1 MEFYLDPIFH
11 MWFVL
16 GLTLCA
22 VVAFARD
29 KWPLEVTSVGIL
41 TILLLFG
48 QFFPLLNAQ
57 GRNQLDAMTLL
68 SGFANPSLVAVLAL
82 LVMGQAVI
90 QTDALRPVSR
100 LFRASSPLFAW
111 ISIFAILIFVLGVS
125 AFMNNTPL
133 VILAIPIIQALAAQV
148 KLSESRIMMPL
159 SYAAILGG
167 MMTLVGSSTNLLVS
181 SAMEELGYSPIGFWD
196 FTKPGLVLA
205 AVGFVYVVLIVPR
218 IMPER
223 RSMTEDFVGSEKEFI
238 AEFDVAPSSS
248 LVGMECEE
256 GRFPQLPDL
265 NVRLIQRAGQLIL
278 PPFEGYVI
286 EANDILIVAATRDSL
301 AQILSKHP
309 GYLLSEDEADILSKF
324 HSEEEGEEEPRDLDD
339 KELARSRTLAEVMIN
354 PGSRLVDMSLEQ
366 IGFHRQFKTIILG
379 IQRRARVVRRRL
391 GRIRL
396 EAGDVL
402 LVCGSRTAIEDLR
415 GNQDMIVLSGSKQ
428 DLAKVKKAPVAAAI
442 FLFVIAL
449 AAAGMM
455 TIPVAAITG
464 AVAMIATGCLNVRQ
478 ATRAVD
484 RKIFLL
490 VGSMLALGAALKTTN
505 GAGYLAE
512 RLLELP
518 FVDTP
523 LALAVVLFIIVAIT
537 TNVLTNNACAI
548 LFTPIAM
555 NLANEVGIDPMTLA
569 ITVIFAAN
577 CSFASPI
584 GYQTNLL
591 VMGPGHYRFGD
602 FIKAGVPL
610 ILILWVTYIF
620 VAHYYFGLNGL
631 WFK

>member
-1 MEFYLDPIFH
+1 
-11 MWFVL
+11 
-16 GLTLCA
+16 
-22 VVAFARD
+22 
-29 KWPLEVTSVGIL
+29 
-41 TILLLFG
+41 
-48 QFFPLLNAQ
+48 
-57 GRNQLDAMTLL
+57 
-68 SGFANPSLVAVLAL
+68 
-82 LVMGQAVI
+82 
-90 QTDALRPVSR
+90 
-100 LFRASSPLFAW
+100 
-111 ISIFAILIFVLGVS
+111 
-125 AFMNNTPL
+125 
-133 VILAIPIIQALAAQV
+133 
-148 KLSESRIMMPL
+148 
-159 SYAAILGG
+159 
-167 MMTLVGSSTNLLVS
+167 
-181 SAMEELGYSPIGFWD
+181 
-196 FTKPGLVLA
+196 
-205 AVGFVYVVLIVPR
+205 
-218 IMPER
+218 
-223 RSMTEDFVGSEKEFI
+223 
-238 AEFDVAPSSS
+238 
-248 LVGMECEE
+248 
-256 GRFPQLPDL
+256 
-265 NVRLIQRAGQLIL
+265 
-278 PPFEGYVI
+278 
-286 EANDILIVAATRDSL
+286 AATRDSL

>member
-324 HSEEEGEEEPRDLDD
+324 NSEEDGEEEPRDLDD

-428 DLAKVKKAPVAAAI
+428 DLAKVKKAPIAAAI